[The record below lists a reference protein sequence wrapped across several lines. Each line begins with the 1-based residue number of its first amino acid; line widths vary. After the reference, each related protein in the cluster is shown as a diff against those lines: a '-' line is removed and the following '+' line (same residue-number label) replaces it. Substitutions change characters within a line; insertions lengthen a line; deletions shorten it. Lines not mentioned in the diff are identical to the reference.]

1 MMLTPR
7 ISGAFSCP
15 KTIVNETFIP
25 YTVPMSI
32 RINSR
37 IFLVAVTAF
46 VAVFI
51 VLLPAIDRRVCRRLG
66 LNLQHG
72 LSENANADALLRLR
86 QLVLYVVFLVYVAAF
101 LIIVFFSRS
110 TADGYQVHVAPFQDL
125 YNAVETERGLV
136 DVIVTIFREGIAEG
150 LSRVDIIRP
159 QDIAQVYLNVMLFVP
174 MGYLLPYVFNWFRA
188 RATIRP
194 VVACFVISLVT
205 ENMQLIF
212 RRGLYDLDDL
222 LSNTLGGFIGQLL
235 FLLIAYV
242 VTHPDWRRE
251 LRAYHRWKRHARHM
265 TLYPF
270 ARRIGLSRTTLL
282 ATYEEA
288 VWDFYV
294 DKLGFRVKKQVMDLK
309 DMETRFLLVM
319 GSSQVE
325 VICFNKKKM
334 IPVQYL
340 TISARN
346 LTKIKKRL
354 EKNGI
359 QVGDFHRDPY
369 TDLRC
374 LSFTGPDRV
383 CITVIEQQ

>member
-1 MMLTPR
+1 MT
-7 ISGAFSCP
+7 I
-15 KTIVNETFIP
+15 IVNHPIT
-25 YTVPMSI
+25 
-32 RINSR
+32 
-37 IFLVAVTAF
+37 LLAVTAF

-51 VLLPAIDRRVCRRLG
+51 VLLPFVDRRVCRKLG

-72 LSENANADALLRLR
+72 LSTNANADALLRLR
-86 QLVLYVVFLVYVAAF
+86 QLVLYAVFALYVAVFLV
-101 LIIVFFSRS
+101 ITFFSRAA
-110 TADGYQVHVAPFQDL
+110 TEAYQVHVAPFQDL
-125 YNAVETERGLV
+125 YNAVETDRGLV
-136 DVIVTIFREGIAEG
+136 DILQTVFTEG
-150 LSRVDIIRP
+150 LSEGLSHVEIIRP
-159 QDIAQVYLNVMLFVP
+159 QDIAQVYLNIMLFVP

-188 RATIRP
+188 KARIRP
-194 VVACFVISLVT
+194 VVACFILSLAT
-205 ENMQLIF
+205 ENLQLIF
-212 RRGLYDLDDL
+212 RRGFYDLDDL
-222 LSNTLGGFIGQLL
+222 LSNTLGGFIGQML
-235 FLLIAYV
+235 FISIAYV

-251 LRAYHRWKRHARHM
+251 LKSYHRWRRHARHM

-270 ARRIGLSRTTLL
+270 ARKIGLSRTTLL

-294 DKLGFRVKKQVMDLK
+294 DKLGFRVKKQVMSLD
-309 DMETRFLLVM
+309 DIDTRFLLVM

-325 VICFNKKKM
+325 IICFNKKKM

-346 LTKIKKRL
+346 LVKIKKRL

-359 QVGDFHRDPY
+359 EVGEFRRDPY

-383 CITVIEQQ
+383 CITVIEQP

>member
-1 MMLTPR
+1 M
-7 ISGAFSCP
+7 
-15 KTIVNETFIP
+15 TIYVNSPIT
-25 YTVPMSI
+25 
-32 RINSR
+32 
-37 IFLVAVTAF
+37 LLALTAF

-51 VLLPAIDRRVCRRLG
+51 VLLPYIDRRVCRKLG

-72 LSENANADALLRLR
+72 MSENANADSLLRLR
-86 QLVLYVVFLVYVAAF
+86 QLVLYAVFALYVAAF
-101 LIIVFFSRS
+101 LMIVFFSR
-110 TADGYQVHVAPFQDL
+110 TTTEEFQVHVAPFQDL
-125 YNAVETERGLV
+125 YNAVETDRGLV
-136 DVIVTIFREGIAEG
+136 DIIETIFREGFVEG
-150 LSRVDIIRP
+150 LSHVEVIRP

-174 MGYLLPYVFNWFRA
+174 MGYLLPYVFGWFRA
-188 RATIRP
+188 GARIRP
-194 VVACFVISLVT
+194 VVACFVLSLIT

-212 RRGLYDLDDL
+212 RRGFYDLDDL

-235 FLLIAYV
+235 FLSIAYV
-242 VTHPDWRRE
+242 VTHPDWKGE
-251 LRAYHRWKRHARHM
+251 LKAYHRWKRHAHHM

-270 ARRIGLSRTTLL
+270 ARKIGLSRTTLL
-282 ATYEEA
+282 ATYEGA

-294 DKLGFRVKKQVMDLK
+294 DKLGFRVKKQVMSLD
-309 DMETRFLLVM
+309 DIDTRFLLVM

-325 VICFNKKKM
+325 IICFNKRKM

-359 QVGDFHRDPY
+359 EVGDFHRDPY

>member
-1 MMLTPR
+1 M
-7 ISGAFSCP
+7 
-15 KTIVNETFIP
+15 TIPVNNPITLLAI
-25 YTVPMSI
+25 
-32 RINSR
+32 
-37 IFLVAVTAF
+37 TAF

-51 VLLPAIDRRVCRRLG
+51 VLLPYIDRRVCRKLG

-72 LSENANADALLRLR
+72 ISENTNADSLLKLR
-86 QLVLYVVFLVYVAAF
+86 QLVLYAVFLLYVAAF
-101 LIIVFFSRS
+101 LMIVFFSR
-110 TADGYQVHVAPFQDL
+110 TTTEDYQVHVAPFQDL
-125 YNAVETERGLV
+125 YNAVETDRGLV
-136 DVIVTIFREGIAEG
+136 DIIETIFQEGIVEG
-150 LSRVDIIRP
+150 LSHVEVIRP

-174 MGYLLPYVFNWFRA
+174 MGYLLPYVFSWFRA
-188 RATIRP
+188 RARIRP
-194 VVACFVISLVT
+194 VVACFLLSLAT
-205 ENMQLIF
+205 ENLQLVF
-212 RRGLYDLDDL
+212 RRGFYDLDDL

-235 FLLIAYV
+235 FISIAYV
-242 VTHPDWRRE
+242 VTHPDWKGE
-251 LRAYHRWKRHARHM
+251 LKAYHRWQRHARNM

-282 ATYEEA
+282 ATYEGA

-294 DKLGFRVKKQVMDLK
+294 DKLGFRVKKQIMSLD
-309 DMETRFLLVM
+309 DIDTRFLLVM

-325 VICFNKKKM
+325 VICFNKRKM

-359 QVGDFHRDPY
+359 EVGEFCRDPY

-383 CITVIEQQ
+383 CITVIEQP